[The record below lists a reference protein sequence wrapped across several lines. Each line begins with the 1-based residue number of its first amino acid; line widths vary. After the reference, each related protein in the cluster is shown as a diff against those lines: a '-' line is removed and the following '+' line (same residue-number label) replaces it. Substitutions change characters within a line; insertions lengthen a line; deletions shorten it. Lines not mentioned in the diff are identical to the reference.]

1 MMLIQNGSTA
11 FGPLSGSGPQIT
23 TTSVTFPSAVT
34 QATAILTGF
43 IAEFSNGNDHHL
55 GQIDIQVTVPP
66 GGVSGTNVTVTVTY
80 GLRDWSGDWD
90 DQYDGQ
96 VFFTVIAE

>member
-1 MMLIQNGSTA
+1 MLVQNGA
-11 FGPLSGSGPQIT
+11 IPFGPLSGSGPRVT

-43 IAEFSNGNDHHL
+43 IAEFSNGDDHHL
-55 GQIDIQVTVPP
+55 GQLDVQVIVPS
-66 GGVSGTNVTVTVTY
+66 GGVNGANVTVNVTY
-80 GLRDWSGDWD
+80 GLRDWSGNWD

-96 VFFTVIAE
+96 VFFAVLAE